1 MQIDLNA
8 GGTMATIDKHVDKE
22 IIETGRI
29 PDSNDFIQDNDI
41 CDLVIEEQEKISEA
55 TPLTDDLVR
64 VYLRE
69 IGKMSVLDPET
80 ELTLARKVQQG
91 DVRAKQELVRHN
103 LRLVVSIAKRYLNR
117 GMSFLDLIQ
126 EGNLG
131 LMKAVEKFDPER
143 GYKFSTYATWW
154 VRQGIT
160 RSLSDKSRTIRIP
173 VHMVELISKLKKAI
187 KKLSSKSGHIPSEKE
202 IAQELSMDLNK
213 VKEIIQIMEAPISLH
228 SPVNSDEGGDL
239 EDFITDDG
247 NISPESSANGVLLG
261 TDINKAL
268 KCLTLKEAAVI
279 RLRFG
284 LDCGQERTLEEVGK
298 ILGVTRERVRQLEF
312 RALKK
317 LRQPGACDNL
327 KDYFAA

>member
-1 MQIDLNA
+1 MS
-8 GGTMATIDKHVDKE
+8 TINKE
-22 IIETGRI
+22 IIEKEVI
-29 PDSNDFIQDNDI
+29 KDSIVSSDLDFE
-41 CDLVIEEQEKISEA
+41 IENELEAKSEPV
-55 TPLTDDLVR
+55 PLTDDLVR
-64 VYLRE
+64 IYLRE
-69 IGKMSVLDPET
+69 IGKMNVLDTKT
-80 ELTLARKVQQG
+80 EVELARKVQKG
-91 DVRAKQELVRHN
+91 DPTAKQELVRHN
-103 LRLVVSIAKRYLNR
+103 LRLVVSIAKKYLNR

-154 VRQGIT
+154 IRQGIT
-160 RSLSDKSRTIRIP
+160 RSLSDKSRTIRLP

-187 KKLSSKSGHIPSEKE
+187 KKLTEKLGSRPSDLDIANE
-202 IAQELSMDLNK
+202 INMDVNK
-213 VKEIIQIMEAPISLH
+213 VKEIIQIMEIPLSLH
-228 SPVNSDEGGDL
+228 SPVSSEEEGDL
-239 EDFITDDG
+239 EDFITDN
-247 NISPESSANGVLLG
+247 NISPEGSANEMLLG
-261 TDINKAL
+261 ININKAL

-284 LDCGQERTLEEVGK
+284 LDLGKERTLEEVGK

>member
-1 MQIDLNA
+1 
-8 GGTMATIDKHVDKE
+8 MATINVNKKS
-22 IIETGRI
+22 IIEL
-29 PDSNDFIQDNDI
+29 NDI
-41 CDLVIEEQEKISEA
+41 ENSDFDVFEEEKEEISEA

-69 IGKMSVLDPET
+69 IGKMSVLDHKT
-80 ELTLARKVQQG
+80 EIDLARKVKIG
-91 DVRAKQELVRHN
+91 DIKAKQKLVRHN
-103 LRLVVSIAKRYLNR
+103 LRLVVSIAKKYLNR

-131 LMKAVEKFDPER
+131 LMKAVDKFDAER

-160 RSLSDKSRTIRIP
+160 RALSDKSRTIRLP
-173 VHMVELISKLKKAI
+173 VHMVELISKVKKAS
-187 KKLSSKSGHIPSEKE
+187 KKLGDKFGHAPTNEQIAKE
-202 IAQELSMDLNK
+202 IGLEVEK
-213 VKEIIQIMEAPISLH
+213 VKEIVQLMELPVSLN
-228 SPVNSDEGGDL
+228 SKVNSEDEGNL
-239 EDFITDDG
+239 EDLITDNEG
-247 NISPESSANGVLLG
+247 ISPECKANGMLLG
-261 TDINKAL
+261 MNINKAL
-268 KCLTLKEAAVI
+268 KCLTLKEASVI

-327 KDYFAA
+327 KEYFAA

>member
-1 MQIDLNA
+1 MNTSTQTLDFSEAN
-8 GGTMATIDKHVDKE
+8 M
-22 IIETGRI
+22 ETG
-29 PDSNDFIQDNDI
+29 DFDM
-41 CDLVIEEQEKISEA
+41 IENMTEENTSSV
-55 TPLTDDLVR
+55 LTDDLVR
-64 VYLRE
+64 IYLRE
-69 IGKMSVLDPET
+69 IGKMSVLDTRT
-80 ELTLARKVQQG
+80 EVDLARRVHRG
-91 DVRAKQELVRHN
+91 DIKAKQTLVRHN
-103 LRLVVSIAKRYLNR
+103 LRLVVSIAKKYLNR

-131 LMKAVEKFDPER
+131 LMKAVDKFDPER

-160 RSLSDKSRTIRIP
+160 RSLSDKSRTIRLP
-173 VHMVELISKLKKAI
+173 VHMVELISKVKKAA
-187 KKLSSKSGHIPSEKE
+187 KKLSDKLGHNPTDEQIGKE
-202 IAQELSMDLNK
+202 IDLEVEK
-213 VKEIIQIMEAPISLH
+213 VKEITQLMELPVSL
-228 SPVNSDEGGDL
+228 NSKASSDDESDL
-239 EDFITDDG
+239 EELITDHEG
-247 NISPESSANGVLLG
+247 ITPEGKANGMLLG
-261 TDINKAL
+261 MNINKAL

-284 LDCGQERTLEEVGK
+284 LDCGEERTLEEVGK

>member
-1 MQIDLNA
+1 METIKEAVLGENILNS
-8 GGTMATIDKHVDKE
+8 DKE
-22 IIETGRI
+22 IEIDKSTVDDEALFESEIE
-29 PDSNDFIQDNDI
+29 DMK
-41 CDLVIEEQEKISEA
+41 QE

-64 VYLRE
+64 IYLRE
-69 IGKMSVLDPET
+69 IGRVPVLEPRKEI
-80 ELTLARKVQQG
+80 ELARKVQKG
-91 DVRAKQELVRHN
+91 SPAAKQELVRHN
-103 LRLVVSIAKRYLNR
+103 LRLVVSIAKKYLNR

-173 VHMVELISKLKKAI
+173 VHMVELISKLKKMIRKIAD
-187 KKLSSKSGHIPSEKE
+187 KSGISPTDEE
-202 IAQELSMDLNK
+202 IAREMDMDINR
-213 VKEIIQIMEAPISLH
+213 VKEVRQLMEVPVSLN
-228 SPVNSDEGGDL
+228 SPVNSEEEGDL
-239 EDFITDDG
+239 EDFITDDDV
-247 NISPESSANGVLLG
+247 SPEVRANGKLLG
-261 TDINKAL
+261 KDINKAL

-284 LDCGQERTLEEVGK
+284 LDCGRERTLEEVGK

-317 LRQPGACDNL
+317 LRQPGACENL

>member
-1 MQIDLNA
+1 MTTINKQVLDNNITDLNQEVF
-8 GGTMATIDKHVDKE
+8 IDEVREDE
-22 IIETGRI
+22 
-29 PDSNDFIQDNDI
+29 
-41 CDLVIEEQEKISEA
+41 DLQTN
-55 TPLTDDLVR
+55 TPLTDDLVK

-69 IGKMSVLDPET
+69 IGKVSVLNSRA
-80 ELTLARKVQQG
+80 ELELARKVKSG
-91 DVRAKQELVRHN
+91 DPKAKQTLVRHN
-103 LRLVVSIAKRYLNR
+103 LRLVVSIAKKYLNR

-173 VHMVELISKLKKAI
+173 VHMVELMSKLKKII
-187 KKLSSKSGHIPSEKE
+187 KKLTDKSGFAPSDEE
-202 IAQELSMDLNK
+202 IALCLEMDINK
-213 VKEIIQIMEAPISLH
+213 VKEIKQLMETPVSLN
-228 SPVNSDEGGDL
+228 SPVNSEEEGDL
-239 EDFITDDG
+239 EDFITDDD
-247 NISPESSANGVLLG
+247 ITPEGAANGMLLG
-261 TDINKAL
+261 MGINKAL

-284 LDCGQERTLEEVGK
+284 LDCGKERTLEEVGK

-317 LRQPGACDNL
+317 LRQPGACENL

>member
-1 MQIDLNA
+1 MTTINKNIDNKL
-8 GGTMATIDKHVDKE
+8 DKVNDVE
-22 IIETGRI
+22 ITSQAI
-29 PDSNDFIQDNDI
+29 
-41 CDLVIEEQEKISEA
+41 
-55 TPLTDDLVR
+55 TDDLVR
-64 VYLRE
+64 IYLRE
-69 IGKMSVLDPET
+69 IGKMSVLDQAKEI
-80 ELTLARKVQQG
+80 ELARRAQSG
-91 DVRAKQELVRHN
+91 DIRAKQELVRHN

-131 LMKAVEKFDPER
+131 LMRAVEKFDPER

-160 RSLSDKSRTIRIP
+160 RSLSDKSRTIRLP
-173 VHMVELISKLKKAI
+173 VHMVELINKLRKVSSKLTD
-187 KKLSSKSGHIPSEKE
+187 KLGRAPTEDE
-202 IAQELSMDLNK
+202 IATELKIEIQK
-213 VKEIIQIMEAPISLH
+213 VKDLAQIMEVPVSLH
-228 SPVNSDEGGDL
+228 SKVNQEEEGDL
-239 EDFITDDG
+239 EDFITDEEE
-247 NISPESSANGVLLG
+247 NAPEASASEMFLG
-261 TDINKAL
+261 LDINKAL

-284 LDCGQERTLEEVGK
+284 LDSGKERTLEEVGK

-317 LRQPGACDNL
+317 LRQPGKCENL